1 MRFAD
6 VAGLL
11 VFHVAMHRRIGLAV
25 AACAVAVAG
34 SATGQPPPGMKGTP
48 LVEPATLSIQQDAPA
63 PASADTVRVGFYNI
77 EMFTDGIKDGKT
89 RSETA
94 ARNQAKGAAA
104 IVDELA
110 ADILMISEVENERAL
125 GWLNEGLATPYP
137 YGYTVEFGTQSGR
150 AEKMN
155 IALLSR
161 VQAESVHE
169 IDFGPMTGAHRPT
182 RGLLRA
188 VIPLDDTGHWLLL
201 YGAHLK
207 ANWGERERNY
217 AQRVNG
223 LKLLQDDMNTVL
235 AAYPD
240 RKWEVVVVGDFNT
253 DPLLKQF
260 EDDPTLKG
268 MEDFVDLFSLHHD
281 VSDLYTVPTRRGDP
295 MREFP
300 PALFDRV
307 LVRPEV
313 RATPWQA
320 SLPGVIMKGTETED
334 VTVLPGQGKHVSDHF
349 PIYVDLVR

>member
-1 MRFAD
+1 MQIVDGAGLPGFHTSVWHRIGVIVAAGSLMMAGN
-6 VAGLL
+6 VAG
-11 VFHVAMHRRIGLAV
+11 
-25 AACAVAVAG
+25 
-34 SATGQPPPGMKGTP
+34 QPQPDMKGTP
-48 LVEPATLSIQQDAPA
+48 LLEPATLSIQLDVPA
-63 PASADTVRVGFYNI
+63 TPSADTIRIGFYNI

-89 RSETA
+89 RNETT

-110 ADILMISEVENERAL
+110 ADILVISEVENERAL
-125 GWLNEGLATPYP
+125 GWLNDGLASPYP

-161 VQAESVHE
+161 VKAESVHE
-169 IDFGPMTGAHRPT
+169 IDFGPMTGPHRPT
-182 RGLLRA
+182 RGLVRA
-188 VIPLDDTGHWLLL
+188 IIPLDDQGHCLLL

-207 ANWGERERNY
+207 ANWGDRDRNY
-217 AQRVNG
+217 AQRVNA
-223 LKLLQDDMNTVL
+223 LKFLMEDVEMVL
-235 AAYPD
+235 AAHPD
-240 RKWEVVVVGDFNT
+240 RNWEVVVVGDFNT

-260 EDDPTLKG
+260 GDDPTLKVL
-268 MEDFVDLFSLHHD
+268 EDFVDLFSVHHD
-281 VSDLYTVPTRRGDP
+281 VSDLFTVPTRRGDP

-320 SLPGVIMKGTETED
+320 SLPGVIMKGTETAD
-334 VTVLPGQGKHVSDHF
+334 VTVLPGEGSHVSDHY
-349 PIYVDLVR
+349 PIYVDLIR